1 MTLARMV
8 NTDKG
13 LLECDLAE
21 TYGIFDYERL
31 PLSKVATF
39 SCGLRDNSRIMMK
52 VANTNVTTETL
63 LLASAVDQLNFIA
76 WSKTEDAQHGNG
88 RPKSVVNALINPQE
102 RENEAFTNADEF
114 ERMRNELLGK

>member
-1 MTLARMV
+1 MI

-21 TYGIFDYERL
+21 TYGIYDYERL

-39 SCGLRDNSRIMMK
+39 SCGLRENSRIMMK
-52 VANTNVTTETL
+52 LADTRVTTDTL
-63 LLASAVDQLNFIA
+63 LLASAV

-88 RPKSVVNALINPQE
+88 RPKSIVNALIRTQE
-102 RENEAFTNADEF
+102 VSNNEVFTTADEF

>member
-1 MTLARMV
+1 MI

-21 TYGIFDYERL
+21 TYGIYDFERL
-31 PLSKVATF
+31 PVSKVATF
-39 SCGLRDNSRIMMK
+39 SCGLRENSRIMMK
-52 VANTNVTTETL
+52 IADTKVTTETL

-76 WSKTEDAQHGNG
+76 WSKTEDAQRGHG

-102 RENEAFTNADEF
+102 RENEAFTSADEF

>member
-1 MTLARMV
+1 MTLARLI

-21 TYGIFDYERL
+21 TYGIFDFERL

-102 RENEAFTNADEF
+102 RENETFTNADEF

>member
-1 MTLARMV
+1 ML

-21 TYGIFDYERL
+21 TYGIYDYERL

-39 SCGLRDNSRIMMK
+39 SCGLRDNSRIMLK
-52 VANTNVTTETL
+52 LNDSRISTDTL

-76 WSKTEDAQHGNG
+76 WSKTEDAQNGHG
-88 RPKSVVNALINPQE
+88 RPKSVVKALINAQE
-102 RENEAFTNADEF
+102 SRDNEVFMSSDDF
-114 ERMRNELLGK
+114 ERMRAELLGK

>member
-1 MTLARMV
+1 MTLARLI

-52 VANTNVTTETL
+52 VANTKVTTETL

-76 WSKTEDAQHGNG
+76 WSKTEDAQHGHG
-88 RPKSVVNALINPQE
+88 RPKSVVNAILNPQE
-102 RENEAFTNADEF
+102 HENEVFTSADEF

>member
-1 MTLARMV
+1 MI

-39 SCGLRDNSRIMMK
+39 SCGLRDNSRIMLKMNESR
-52 VANTNVTTETL
+52 VSTETL

-76 WSKTEDAQHGNG
+76 WSKTEDAQSGHG

-102 RENEAFTNADEF
+102 QRDNEVFMSADEF
-114 ERMRNELLGK
+114 ERMRAELLGK

>member
-1 MTLARMV
+1 MI

-21 TYGIFDYERL
+21 TYGIYDYERL

-39 SCGLRDNSRIMMK
+39 SCGLRENSRIMMK
-52 VANTNVTTETL
+52 LADTRVTTDTL
-63 LLASAVDQLNFIA
+63 LLASAVDHLGFIA

-88 RPKSVVNALINPQE
+88 RPKSIVNALIRTQE
-102 RENEAFTNADEF
+102 ASNNEVFTTADEF